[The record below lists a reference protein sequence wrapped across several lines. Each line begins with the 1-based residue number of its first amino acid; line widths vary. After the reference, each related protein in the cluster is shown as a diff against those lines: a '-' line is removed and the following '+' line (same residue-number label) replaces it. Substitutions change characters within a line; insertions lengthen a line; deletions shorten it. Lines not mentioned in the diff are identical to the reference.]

1 MFNLDL
7 YQEQK
12 SSKVRYLTY
21 TKGTDLCSTVEANK
35 ETKFLKLF
43 FCCWKELAY
52 FLSEN
57 LIASSRLNTCARL
70 KISSI
75 NKLKRNLQTKESE
88 SKYKGTRVC
97 TFFYVH
103 LPARAVVVERTK

>member
-43 FCCWKELAY
+43 FL
-52 FLSEN
+52 L
-57 LIASSRLNTCARL
+57 
-70 KISSI
+70 
-75 NKLKRNLQTKESE
+75 LKRIGVFLE
-88 SKYKGTRVC
+88 
-97 TFFYVH
+97 
-103 LPARAVVVERTK
+103 

>member
-43 FCCWKELAY
+43 F
-52 FLSEN
+52 F
-57 LIASSRLNTCARL
+57 
-70 KISSI
+70 
-75 NKLKRNLQTKESE
+75 
-88 SKYKGTRVC
+88 
-97 TFFYVH
+97 
-103 LPARAVVVERTK
+103 VVEKNWRIS